1 MTYSKESGR
10 KMKSNDE
17 LKKIQRK
24 TQEKNYSYLNSYH
37 YNWFKA
43 IELNLLNGDGFTN
56 YFLRI
61 KQNEPIIFEKL
72 EGSVL
77 DATVVAFQK
86 GLSEI
91 DSFVLITA
99 AWANG
104 FVPEKSESAMQ
115 DLDRFLTNYTI
126 QKEPLIG
133 INQMN
138 ADFNQV
144 LMQHFPKVR
153 RQDLRLIYRLLLL
166 KSVPSNRVTKEL
178 EALNE
183 PTKKRTIEML
193 TLFQSF

>member
-1 MTYSKESGR
+1 
-10 KMKSNDE
+10 MKSNDE

-61 KQNEPIIFEKL
+61 KQNEPIVFEKL

-115 DLDRFLTNYTI
+115 DLDRFLTNYTV

>member
-61 KQNEPIIFEKL
+61 KQNEPIVFEKL

-115 DLDRFLTNYTI
+115 DLDRFLTNYTV

>member
-115 DLDRFLTNYTI
+115 DLDRFLTNYTV

>member
-1 MTYSKESGR
+1 M
-10 KMKSNDE
+10 
-17 LKKIQRK
+17 
-24 TQEKNYSYLNSYH
+24 
-37 YNWFKA
+37 
-43 IELNLLNGDGFTN
+43 
-56 YFLRI
+56 
-61 KQNEPIIFEKL
+61 
-72 EGSVL
+72 
-77 DATVVAFQK
+77 VAFQK

-115 DLDRFLTNYTI
+115 DLDRFLTNYTV

-183 PTKKRTIEML
+183 PTKKEP
-193 TLFQSF
+193 

>member
-61 KQNEPIIFEKL
+61 KQNEPIVFEKL

-91 DSFVLITA
+91 DSFVLIMA

-115 DLDRFLTNYTI
+115 DLDRFLTNYTV

-178 EALNE
+178 ETLNE

-193 TLFQSF
+193 TLFRSF

>member
-1 MTYSKESGR
+1 
-10 KMKSNDE
+10 MKSNDE

-43 IELNLLNGDGFTN
+43 IELNLLSGDGFTN

-61 KQNEPIIFEKL
+61 KQNEPIVFEKL
-72 EGSVL
+72 QGSVL
-77 DATVVAFQK
+77 DATVVTFQK

-144 LMQHFPKVR
+144 LMQHVPKVR

-178 EALNE
+178 ETLNE

-193 TLFQSF
+193 TLFRSF

>member
-115 DLDRFLTNYTI
+115 DLDRFLTNYTV

-178 EALNE
+178 EVLNE